1 MRYLR
6 KLSIIY
12 VINKQKLKNSIIIK
26 SMQYINC
33 YFI

>member
-12 VINKQKLKNSIIIK
+12 VINKRKLKISIIIK
-26 SMQYINC
+26 SMEYVNC
-33 YFI
+33 